1 MSTGSSQSSTI
12 TRSDRVARVVTDA
25 ARRVPAFAA
34 RLAEAD
40 VDPGTITGVD
50 DLAAIPVQTK
60 DDVLARQHA
69 EPPFGG
75 LLAPDADVARVFQ
88 SPGPI
93 YEPQLPGP
101 DPWRW
106 RPALRACGVDA
117 SDVLLNCF
125 SYHLSPAGAMF
136 DEAAKALGCTVLPG
150 GVGNLDLQARAVSD
164 LSVTAYAGL
173 PSYLRSLIE
182 RYSDAKLDK
191 QEWQLRAALVT
202 GEPLP
207 DDLRASL
214 TEWVPTVLMAYGT
227 AETGLLGYETAPGE
241 GLVVPDDVVV
251 QICDLDTGAPIDEGE
266 GQIVV
271 TALRPEYPLVRFG
284 TGDLS
289 AWHYDDN
296 GERRLAGILGRV
308 GAAVKVR
315 GMFLHPRQVEATMR
329 GVSGVAAYQ
338 FVVNRDAHRDEL
350 RCDVVPE
357 PGAPAE
363 QVVAAVRDQVRSGL
377 RLTTDVRIATTID
390 DEATLVDLRTWE

>member
-1 MSTGSSQSSTI
+1 MKQVS
-12 TRSDRVARVVTDA
+12 RVAETVSTA

-34 RLAEAD
+34 RLTAAD
-40 VDPGTITGVD
+40 VDPAAVRDVD

-60 DDVLARQHA
+60 DDLLARQHA
-69 EPPFGG
+69 DPPFGG
-75 LLAPDADVARVFQ
+75 LLAADADVARVFQ

-93 YEPQLPGP
+93 YEPQLAGP

-106 RPALRACGVDA
+106 RPALRACGVTA

-136 DEAAKALGCTVLPG
+136 DEAAQALGCAVLPG
-150 GVGNLDLQARAVSD
+150 GVGNLDLQAQAISD
-164 LSVTAYAGL
+164 LGVTAYVGL

-182 RYSDAKLDK
+182 RFEQAELAPAR
-191 QEWQLRAALVT
+191 WRLRTALVT

-207 DDLRASL
+207 DDLRQEL
-214 TEWVPTVLMAYGT
+214 TAWVPTVLMAYGT
-227 AETGLLGYETAPGE
+227 AETGLLGYETSPGD

-251 QICDLDTGAPIDEGE
+251 QICDLDTGQPIDEGE

-289 AWHYDDN
+289 AWRYDDS
-296 GERRLAGILGRV
+296 GERRLAGVLGRV

-357 PGAPAE
+357 PGESAE